1 MDENPYKAPSEDR
14 RQTYSAAVR
23 GGLLETFAIA
33 IVWTFNAAIVGLIL
47 IIVYISIFGV
57 FGAWRVR

>member
-23 GGLLETFAIA
+23 RGLLETIAIA
-33 IVWTFNAAIVGLIL
+33 IVWTFNAAIVALIL
-47 IIVYISIFGV
+47 AIVGGFIFGV
-57 FGAWRVR
+57 IDGWQVR